1 LAGLALLLSAPSPA
15 GASQQDCSFHL
26 PSFEQ
31 HKEYVTRLQ
40 NLTLFADCNTE
51 GSYLYY
57 RQWYTDQMPSRR
69 WGSRGLAL
77 LVIVLG
83 AILPLV
89 VHIQKVNAN
98 YKLWVSLIG
107 ALIVIAQ
114 GLSQTFAYDAA
125 WRNFM
130 IARMKLEMAQDLW
143 QHEMIKAS
151 LDEID
156 SLARMEGATD
166 AFAKQVAEVVL
177 EETSG
182 FFTELQRASSV
193 RSTQKP
199 DL

>member
-130 IARMKLEMAQDLW
+130 IARMKLEMAQDLPRTCLRRPARSRDIAVHCAPLSAALSKRLLW
-143 QHEMIKAS
+143 EGRAMTR
-151 LDEID
+151 DEV
-156 SLARMEGATD
+156 G
-166 AFAKQVAEVVL
+166 
-177 EETSG
+177 
-182 FFTELQRASSV
+182 
-193 RSTQKP
+193 
-199 DL
+199 